1 MTTLTAPFGPG
12 REHHAHGAGL
22 AWVTW
27 RQHRA
32 AIIALLAAFAGS
44 AVLLLVSGLID
55 HAVYLSY
62 LSHRCLTRLTPAC
75 WRSMDQVRNG
85 TWVLGFLPWL
95 AAVFVGAPMA
105 ARDFDTGQFRF
116 TMSQGVSARRQFA
129 AKLIVTGAVVVAG
142 GSLLGLLSMW
152 YQNVLAP
159 TEASTVSIW
168 DPARFQLTA
177 LTLPAWTLLAL
188 CLGVLA
194 GAAIRRVLPA
204 MAVALAAVVICTV
217 LGTGSAQLGR
227 GQSLFGLTQATPLT
241 QRLLSVAP
249 AVVRDQD
256 PPSTSLYGP
265 LQLVE
270 PYPAGNWLVSDW
282 PVGPGCRPLS
292 VPAARALATQEPA
305 QVQAHPAKLLAGWL
319 AARHVAIDV
328 SYQPASRYWLF
339 QGIVTAILLALA
351 AAAGLIAVR
360 LAGRRG

>member
-1 MTTLTAPFGPG
+1 MTTLTAPLGHG
-12 REHHAHGAGL
+12 RARGAGL

-44 AVLLLVSGLID
+44 AILLLVSGLLD
-55 HAVYLSY
+55 HAAYVTY
-62 LSHRCLTRLTPAC
+62 LSHRCQGAITPAC
-75 WRSMDQVRNG
+75 WQWTEQVMNG

-95 AAVFVGAPMA
+95 VAVFVGAPLT
-105 ARDFDTGQFRF
+105 ARDFDTDQYRF
-116 TMSQGVSARRQFA
+116 AMSQGVSARRQLA
-129 AKLIVTGAVVVAG
+129 AKLIVIGAVVVAG

-152 YQNVLAP
+152 YQHVLAP
-159 TEASTVSIW
+159 SGVNTVATW

-188 CLGVLA
+188 GLGALA

-204 MAVALAAVVICTV
+204 MAAALAAVLVVTL

-227 GQSLFGLTQATPLT
+227 QQTLVGLTQVTPLT

-249 AVVRDQD
+249 AVVRVQN
-256 PPSTSLYGP
+256 PPSMSLGGQ
-265 LQLVE
+265 LQMTD

-282 PVGPGCRPLS
+282 PVGPAGQRLS
-292 VPAARALATQEPA
+292 APAAGALVRQIPA
-305 QVQAHPAKLLAGWL
+305 QVRAHPAKLLAGWL
-319 AARHVAIDV
+319 AARRITIAV

-339 QGIVTAILLALA
+339 QVIVAAILLALA
-351 AAAGLIAVR
+351 GAAGLIAVR